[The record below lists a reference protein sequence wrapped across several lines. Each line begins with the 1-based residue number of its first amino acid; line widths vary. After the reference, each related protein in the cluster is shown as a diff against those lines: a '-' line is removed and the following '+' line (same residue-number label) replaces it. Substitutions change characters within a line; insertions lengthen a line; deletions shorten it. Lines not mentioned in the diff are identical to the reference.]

1 MNKKTLI
8 ILTLLALALSAC
20 NANIQ
25 RNDDGTFTVE
35 TTISQA
41 DLQDVIRSSIAD
53 PLVQDITVSLQ
64 DGYILV
70 SGTRQR
76 LNNSSETDIL
86 SFRLDLGVS
95 NGNLTAS
102 ISNALLDDT
111 PIEEARVSNWNQ
123 TIAKRLSNFGGRN
136 ENAIL
141 QSVSITSSELKIV
154 WNVSGK

>member
-1 MNKKTLI
+1 MNKKILI
-8 ILTLLALALSAC
+8 TLTLFALLLSAC

-25 RNDDGTFTVE
+25 RNDDGSFTVE
-35 TTISQA
+35 TTIGQQE
-41 DLQDVIRSSIAD
+41 LQDIISSSIAD

-64 DGYILV
+64 NGYVLV

-76 LNNSSETDIL
+76 LNDSSKTDTM

-102 ISNALLDDT
+102 ISNAQIDNYAID
-111 PIEEARVSNWNQ
+111 EARISNWNQ
-123 TIAKRLSNFGGRN
+123 TIANRLSNFGGRS

-141 QSVSITSSELKIV
+141 QSVSITASEVKMI
-154 WNVSGK
+154 WNVTR